1 MNNCIFCDIVA
12 GKIPCTKQFEDEVVL
27 AFSDIRPVAEVHL
40 LVVPKEHIADLSSTE
55 NIQLLG
61 HIQKVAAQ
69 LASQKGVAGGYKI
82 ILNGGKYQEIK
93 HLHYHLL
100 GGSDL

>member
-1 MNNCIFCDIVA
+1 M
-12 GKIPCTKQFEDEVVL
+12 VL
-27 AFSDIRPVAEVHL
+27 VFSDIRPVAEVHL
-40 LVVPKEHIADLSSTE
+40 LVIPKEHIADLSSTE
-55 NIQLLG
+55 NVQLLG
-61 HIQKVAAQ
+61 HIQKIAAQ